1 MRSLM
6 SGSLVSLT
14 PDQQIEVIYIAYFG
28 RAANSSGQT
37 YWSNAYKTMTTP
49 VSEGGYGFTSIGAI
63 VNIANN
69 FALGPEAMALY
80 SFLANPPTIPI
91 SNASTPPT
99 DAQRSVNTFLTAV
112 YQDLFNRAPDS
123 GGEAYWSTQILTGAI
138 SVGAAIFDIAN
149 GAAVGS
155 IDASVLAN
163 KLEAATYFTTQ
174 TAAIRW
180 PYPSSLIPAAHTAVV
195 DVVDPATEA

>member
-28 RAANSSGQT
+28 RAANLSGQT

-49 VSEGGYGFTSIGAI
+49 VSEGGYGFMSIGAI

-80 SFLANPPTIPI
+80 SFLANP
-91 SNASTPPT
+91 
-99 DAQRSVNTFLTAV
+99 R
-112 YQDLFNRAPDS
+112 
-123 GGEAYWSTQILTGAI
+123 
-138 SVGAAIFDIAN
+138 
-149 GAAVGS
+149 
-155 IDASVLAN
+155 
-163 KLEAATYFTTQ
+163 
-174 TAAIRW
+174 
-180 PYPSSLIPAAHTAVV
+180 PYPSRTHRPRQLTRNVRSIPFSPRFTKTCS
-195 DVVDPATEA
+195 TERQLRRRGILVNSDFDGSNQRRRRHF